1 MRPPAWCLPVSP
13 ASPSLT
19 FTPPPPPASPSC
31 NFPKMSILPLSATRF
46 LANGSLPRSYP
57 CSNRQN
63 LLPAEISPARG
74 IANTTDHGQ
83 YQSLSYETSTFP
95 LNQRPQGHPAKSKF
109 LAMKIPINQIFILC
123 VAASIP
129 IHTCLADSPSAG
141 ATSTGGLNRDV
152 RSALART
159 VEFFKKRA
167 AEDEEGWI
175 LSQTSPSPTT
185 ASTQTETAGSVSTA
199 NTYTPSC
206 VSAYRTQTKKA

>member
-1 MRPPAWCLPVSP
+1 MGSVRESVHILLLACFTISSYLLQVDHSKSFPPAPPLRSP
-13 ASPSLT
+13 L
-19 FTPPPPPASPSC
+19 
-31 NFPKMSILPLSATRF
+31 
-46 LANGSLPRSYP
+46 
-57 CSNRQN
+57 
-63 LLPAEISPARG
+63 
-74 IANTTDHGQ
+74 
-83 YQSLSYETSTFP
+83 
-95 LNQRPQGHPAKSKF
+95 QRPQGHPAKSKF